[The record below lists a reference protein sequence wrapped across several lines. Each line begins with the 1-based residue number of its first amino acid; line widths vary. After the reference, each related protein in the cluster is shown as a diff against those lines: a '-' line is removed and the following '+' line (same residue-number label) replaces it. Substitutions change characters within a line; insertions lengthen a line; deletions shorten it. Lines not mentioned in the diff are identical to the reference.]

1 MGTISVAHK
10 IKVVQSKWLNGGW
23 QGGSVDSAFALAPEF
38 IYSHVMSSLHL
49 SGGYDR
55 LSVKGAIFYSALSD
69 GVIKTDQQRPAQC
82 QELKE

>member
-1 MGTISVAHK
+1 M
-10 IKVVQSKWLNGGW
+10 VQSQWLNDTW
-23 QGGSVDSAFALAPEF
+23 QGGSVDSAFALPPQF

-55 LSVKGAIFYSALSD
+55 LSVKGSIFYSSLSD

-82 QELKE
+82 QELKK